1 MFSGDGSECLASSD
15 GTEGYQK
22 FVVDRSGIVKERTD
36 NFLNEAFT
44 VFVKELGSVCF
55 WSELG
60 FSAIGDRQTL
70 VRRETWLMWTGML
83 KLNEQVFDVPWHADA
98 TATICIFPFDMYTRK
113 FISGHVALD
122 PVEFLENVQEVVEVF
137 DSNIFHTKVIYNE
150 AELDGTPFVVP
161 EARGGFSFIIAFSKK
176 AGSEK
181 IVGQNAGLVNLGL
194 QINKNK

>member
-1 MFSGDGSECLASSD
+1 MFSGDGSECLASRD

-22 FVVDRSGIVKERTD
+22 FVVNHSGIVKERTD
-36 NFLNEAFT
+36 NFLNAAFT
-44 VFVKELGSVCF
+44 VFVKELGSICF

-70 VRRETWLMWTGML
+70 VRRETLLVWTEML

-98 TATICIFPFDMYTRK
+98 TAVICIVPFDMYTRK

-122 PVEFLENVQEVVEVF
+122 PVEYLENVQEVVEVF

-150 AELDGTPFVVP
+150 AELDGTPFVAP

-176 AGSEK
+176 AGWRRSLARMPAW
-181 IVGQNAGLVNLGL
+181 GRP
-194 QINKNK
+194 